1 MELLCVCLNNNL
13 TQSGSQYIWWCDHSQ
28 SVAIFR
34 RNLGVKTATRQ
45 RQGSDKAATRQPAIS
60 LDQVFVYVQS
70 VINQND
76 WGEAGNIAKRGDLS
90 PSAHSFSSLPTS
102 YVLTCDRLQSKC
114 NIATCWQSVFINY
127 AAIICKPLSATELD
141 RLETTRRT
149 VQPPLQPE
157 VQHPQ
162 PLCEQLVAAG

>member
-1 MELLCVCLNNNL
+1 MCVFKQQFNTVGITIHLVMRPLAVSCHLQKEFGCQDSNKA
-13 TQSGSQYIWWCDHSQ
+13 
-28 SVAIFR
+28 V
-34 RNLGVKTATRQ
+34 TRQ